1 MSDLTT
7 RPTTAPATT
16 KFVPLSQITKV
27 KDLWENDQFKSIIAR
42 ALPRHLTPDRM
53 VSTFGIAVQKTPK
66 LAQCSIPSLIGAFM
80 SCSAMGLEPNT
91 ALQHAYL
98 IPFDVRKYVNGKWQT
113 VRTDVQ
119 LIVGYRGY
127 LHLAYQNPDVQSIH
141 CDVVWEGD
149 EFSYEHGTNAH
160 LRHVQGRD
168 PSKRGEEPIF
178 AYMHAKLK
186 GGGEVFEVLTRAD
199 VHSSRARSQGYQTAI
214 KAFEEAKQK
223 GSDPRKDKRYTE
235 APWIRDAVAMWR
247 KTAMRAGQ
255 KWLPQSVVMAVAESL
270 DDSRAR
276 FDPATDFKNVMD
288 GQWEPIP
295 EEAGDDEDDGNNPP
309 SVSPPV
315 VTQERA
321 PVVQQPAEPP
331 AKPARAPRT
340 TAVDRA
346 NTPRTQPPVQ
356 EPARQAAPPTPPP
369 EDEPPADRWGDDGDT
384 SEASPPTSPPPPPS
398 ETATDDAPSPFSHY
412 VFDAQGE
419 VASDLWTNPI
429 GFARQFAFLA
439 QHVTAEEWAAF
450 LEFNNDGI
458 YEAREASRDAADIID
473 AVQAPEPGTD
483 ATSEAVD
490 DGPVLI
496 PVREVRGS
504 PDYTGWLS
512 EIAPVIKALTAHTLL
527 EWTMNHA
534 PMVQTAPPTP
544 RMRFVTMVSERAGA
558 IGIGA
563 PPVLAS
569 LMPSARKPVETAS
582 APETEAPTRTKEEV
596 AADAL
601 LADIAQFRSSGEARE
616 WLMNAAVK
624 SRGQMIRVTRPD
636 LNQSIEQAYN
646 AKVAELRGEG
656 A

>member
-1 MSDLTT
+1 MSDLT
-7 RPTTAPATT
+7 RPATAPAVT
-16 KFVPLSQITKV
+16 KFKPLSEITRV
-27 KDLWENDQFKSIIAR
+27 KDLWDNDQFKSIIAR

-98 IPFDVRKYVNGKWQT
+98 IPFDVRKNVNGKWQT

-127 LHLAYQNPDVQSIH
+127 LHLAYQNEQVQSIH

-168 PSKRGEEPIF
+168 ASKRGEEPIF

-199 VHSSRARSQGYQTAI
+199 VHSSRARSQGYQTAM

-288 GQWEPIP
+288 GTWEPIP
-295 EEAGDDEDDGNNPP
+295 EEGDEDEDDGNNAP
-309 SVSPPV
+309 SVSPPA
-315 VTQERA
+315 VTQQQ
-321 PVVQQPAEPP
+321 PPIVVQQPVEPP
-331 AKPARAPRT
+331 PKPARAART
-340 TAVDRA
+340 TAVNRA
-346 NTPRTQPPVQ
+346 NTPQQAASPPPV
-356 EPARQAAPPTPPP
+356 PRQAAPPPPA
-369 EDEPPADRWGDDGDT
+369 EDEPPADRWGEDPGISGNSADAPGISDN
-384 SEASPPTSPPPPPS
+384 APP
-398 ETATDDAPSPFSHY
+398 TDDAPRPFEAY

-419 VASDLWTNPI
+419 AASDVWTNAI
-429 GFARQFAFLA
+429 GFARQFAFIA
-439 QHVTAEEWAAF
+439 QHVTAEEWPAF

-458 YEAREASRDAADIID
+458 YEAREASREAADIID
-473 AVQAPEPGTD
+473 AVQAPAPGTV
-483 ATSEAVD
+483 APSEPANT
-490 DGPVLI
+490 GLTLI
-496 PVREVRGS
+496 PVQESRGS
-504 PDYTGWLS
+504 PDYVGWLNAV
-512 EIAPVIKALTAHTLL
+512 APAIKALTAHTLL
-527 EWTMNHA
+527 EWTEAHV
-534 PMVQTAPPTP
+534 PMVQTAPPTQ
-544 RMRFVTMVSERAGA
+544 RIKFASMISERATSL
-558 IGIGA
+558 GIGT
-563 PPVLAS
+563 PTIVS
-569 LMPSARKPVETAS
+569 TLMPSARKPQEPPAQEQATAAPDPVE
-582 APETEAPTRTKEEV
+582 R
-596 AADAL
+596 AANAL
-601 LADIAQFRSSGEARE
+601 LADIASFRTAGEGRE
-616 WLMNAAVK
+616 WLLNAAVK
-624 SRGQMIRVTRPD
+624 SRGAMVRDARPD
-636 LNQSIEQAYN
+636 LNQAIERAYT
-646 AKVAELRGEG
+646 AKLAELQG
-656 A
+656 